1 MGAGG
6 AERVASILCNTW
18 SEQGHSVTLMPT
30 FSGRGDCKYKIR
42 DEVELVY
49 LADLVTLGLI
59 PFLGKI
65 IRVNA
70 LRKFILQDPPD
81 VVISFQPHVNIAA
94 LLCSFRLPI
103 PVIVCERSY
112 PGNAQVPMFMSMI
125 RYLLYPRAHAIVCQ
139 TKAAK
144 IWLERRFPVSKISI
158 ISNPISFPLPLG
170 NSAFLKPE
178 DFISSDRLILL
189 SIGRLGPEKG
199 YDLLIEA
206 FSSVASEFK
215 EWDLVIVGEGENREA
230 LDQVIQNHGLTN
242 RVFLPGEAGNPG
254 DWYDR
259 ADLFAMTSWYEGFP
273 NALLE
278 AMSYGTASISF
289 DCLAGP
295 AEMIE
300 HKTNGYLVPPQQGSL
315 GFGKALQELM
325 SDAEMRNEFGK
336 EAKSSIQSN
345 FSLEKVNAD
354 WMQTI
359 QETLPHGSN

>member
-1 MGAGG
+1 MGGGG
-6 AERVASILCNTW
+6 AERVASALCNSW
-18 SEQGHSVTLMPT
+18 SDQGHAVTLMPT
-30 FSGRGDCKYKIR
+30 FSGKGDCLYELR
-42 DEVELVY
+42 DEVKLVY
-49 LADLVTLGLI
+49 LADLVRCG
-59 PFLGKI
+59 PFPVVSKV
-65 IRVNA
+65 IRVIT
-70 LRKFILQDPPD
+70 LRKFIIRNAPD
-81 VVISFQPHVNIAA
+81 VVISFQIHVNIAA
-94 LLCSFRLPI
+94 ILSSLGKSI
-103 PVIVCERSY
+103 PLIVCERSY
-112 PGNAQVPMFMSMI
+112 PGLHKVPALISLF
-125 RYLLYPRAHAIVCQ
+125 RRLLYSRAHTIVCQ

-144 IWLERRFPVSKISI
+144 KWLDDRFPKSKIVI
-158 ISNPISFPLPLG
+158 IPNPISFPLPLG
-170 NSAFLKPE
+170 RAVPLKPE
-178 DFISSDRLILL
+178 DFISGERSLL
-189 SIGRLGPEKG
+189 LAVGRLVSEKG
-199 YDLLIEA
+199 YGLLIEA
-206 FSSVASEFK
+206 FSSVASECK
-215 EWDLVIVGEGENREA
+215 EWDLVIVGEGENRKA

-295 AEMIE
+295 ADMIE

-336 EAKSSIQSN
+336 EAKSSMQSN
-345 FSLEKVNAD
+345 FSLEKVNEN

-359 QETLPHGSN
+359 QETLPHGSS